1 MLDIFC
7 EICDILQNFIF
18 TEDSWATA
26 SDFQQRFGHIIYSSS
41 NKSTQSPLIVFLGP
55 LQSTVR
61 KQFTVFFSKI
71 FKITKFEGNILCGR
85 GRRNEQKRIFSRSS
99 YQTCFCKKKCS
110 EIFGKTHRKTSVQEP
125 FLAFRRESSFKKRLL
140 HRCFAIKFIR
150 AAFSSNTCEQFDNFD
165 HHI

>member
-41 NKSTQSPLIVFLGP
+41 NKSTQSRLILFLGP

-99 YQTCFCKKKCS
+99 HQTCFAKKSVLKYVVKLT
-110 EIFGKTHRKTSVQEP
+110 GKHLCRSLFQPLGVKVH
-125 FLAFRRESSFKKRLL
+125 LKKDSCIGVLL
-140 HRCFAIKFIR
+140 
-150 AAFSSNTCEQFDNFD
+150 
-165 HHI
+165 

>member
-41 NKSTQSPLIVFLGP
+41 NKSTQSRLTVFLGP
-55 LQSTVR
+55 PQRPVR

-99 YQTCFCKKKCS
+99 QTGFAKKSVLKYLVKLT
-110 EIFGKTHRKTSVQEP
+110 GKHLCRNLFQPLGVKVHLKKDSCIGV
-125 FLAFRRESSFKKRLL
+125 FL
-140 HRCFAIKFIR
+140 
-150 AAFSSNTCEQFDNFD
+150 
-165 HHI
+165 